1 MKTIDMSK
9 YTVIRHGVEFH
20 IERHKKSTKVDD
32 LLPHFERNE
41 NYVYWLQPSGGN
53 VEEQEA
59 CICIDGTFYTL
70 NSKLEKAIFRNV
82 RLTRNFKNYERLVD
96 GRIKLVIPRRLFQEK
111 LKTSKRVS
119 MISMIFMTFMTTP
132 HMRDCVCTIF
142 WMLIM

>member
-1 MKTIDMSK
+1 MSR
-9 YTVIRHGVEFH
+9 YTVIRHGVELH
-20 IERHKKSTKVDD
+20 IERNKKSAKVDD

-41 NYVYWLQPSGGN
+41 NYVYWLQPNGGN

-119 MISMIFMTFMTTP
+119 LVPP
-132 HMRDCVCTIF
+132 HMRDCACT
-142 WMLIM
+142 MLNLF